1 MEGGD
6 GGGKEMGDAGGSSV
20 GKWRQLYLNINKKES
35 AHILNKT
42 YLLKNTVI
50 IYKQHDILLQKYSL
64 LVAPLYYKNILNFN
78 CRQGSTGTNILQ
90 H

>member
-1 MEGGD
+1 M
-6 GGGKEMGDAGGSSV
+6 SSV
-20 GKWRQLYLNINKKES
+20 GNWRQLYLNINKKES

-64 LVAPLYYKNILNFN
+64 LVAPLYYKSILNFN
-78 CRQGSTGTNILQ
+78 LNKAALELNILQ